1 MVDFFQA
8 IINYIEIV
16 WNFFVNLITSLINL
30 VTAVLA
36 AVSIPQTVYGFVFA
50 PLGASI
56 MAVMAI
62 SVLKL
67 IIGRDNT

>member
-30 VTAVLA
+30 VTAVLS
-36 AVSIPQTVYGFVFA
+36 AVIIPQTVHVWVFA
-50 PLGASI
+50 PLGASVL
-56 MAVMAI
+56 AVMAI